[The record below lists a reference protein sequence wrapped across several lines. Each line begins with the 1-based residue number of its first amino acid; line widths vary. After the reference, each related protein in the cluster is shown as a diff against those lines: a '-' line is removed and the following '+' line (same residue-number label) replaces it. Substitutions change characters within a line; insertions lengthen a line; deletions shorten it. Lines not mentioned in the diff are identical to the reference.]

1 MKLRCAF
8 CGKPM
13 QSAAILIG
21 HQPVG
26 PTCAKNAG
34 LMDKARKG
42 VGALR
47 LAGAA
52 AHRSRIR
59 SDNQLALDLV
69 GEADA

>member
-13 QSAAILIG
+13 RSAAVFLG
-21 HQPVG
+21 HWPIG

-59 SDNQLALDLV
+59 SDNQLTLDLV

>member
-1 MKLRCAF
+1 MKLHCAL

-13 QSAAILIG
+13 QSAAVLLG
-21 HQPVG
+21 HWPIG

-47 LAGAA
+47 IAVR
-52 AHRSRIR
+52 RSPIARR
-59 SDNQLALDLV
+59 TENQMALDLV
-69 GEADA
+69 EPAA